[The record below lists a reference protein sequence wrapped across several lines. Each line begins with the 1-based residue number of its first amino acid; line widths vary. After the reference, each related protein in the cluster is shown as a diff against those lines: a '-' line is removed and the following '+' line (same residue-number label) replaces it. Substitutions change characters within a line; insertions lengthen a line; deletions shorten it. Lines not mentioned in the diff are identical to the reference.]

1 MSDAEIKEIVI
12 DLIFNYLNNP
22 LKYTKNKIEENYKGA
37 ITILTKNLKEYFST
51 NGCIQSM
58 QQGQRQITYKN
69 VTLKSFL
76 EEIKPLLPKAKP
88 KAGVVYV

>member
-12 DLIFNYLNNP
+12 DLIFNYLNDP
-22 LKYTKNKIEENYKGA
+22 SKYSKNKIEENYKGA

-88 KAGVVYV
+88 KTGVVYV